1 VSDGVAVRRSLAD
14 ERRIERLSS
23 STASHFL
30 QVEGGSAHGQC
41 GSTLSYYLT
50 HLAAGYV
57 AAIGFRARNNAS
69 VAVDDRKRHGIVS
82 TLEVQRLIIGAVNMN
97 DLARTQANP
106 NLLRSTVVVAV
117 TRHDVDVAVAINWPV
132 EGDDVFIANRRHNGL
147 IRPNRA

>member
-1 VSDGVAVRRSLAD
+1 MLPRLGFVPETMRSS
-14 ERRIERLSS
+14 LSM
-23 STASHFL
+23 TARDMALSVHWRFR
-30 QVEGGSAHGQC
+30 SQC
-41 GSTLSYYLT
+41 GSTLFYYLT

-57 AAIGFRARNNAS
+57 AAIGFRARNNAF

>member
-1 VSDGVAVRRSLAD
+1 MPMPLSKTQRRFPGSSAHKKISK
-14 ERRIERLSS
+14 EEARRI
-23 STASHFL
+23 ASNIPKLPTH
-30 QVEGGSAHGQC
+30 
-41 GSTLSYYLT
+41 YLT